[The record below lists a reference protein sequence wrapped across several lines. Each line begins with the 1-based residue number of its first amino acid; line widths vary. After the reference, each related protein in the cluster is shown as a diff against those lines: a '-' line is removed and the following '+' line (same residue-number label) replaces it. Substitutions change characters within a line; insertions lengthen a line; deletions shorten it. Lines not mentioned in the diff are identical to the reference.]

1 MIYIFILLIK
11 LYILYIAF
19 CLRNKIYNQ
28 IYNDF
33 LKCCI
38 YSIKLYIIILDIIK
52 LLEYNENNNIKI
64 KKKTFNNIDI
74 FEYEIKHNNDIKKFK
89 TFNKELNIIDEIFLS
104 KLNDLRENIL
114 HMSITNKETDILLEI
129 TNEIKDFI
137 YHHDDK
143 EIDINLFLEYIE
155 NKHKIKIDYINHC
168 ILIYN
173 NNLEELKFKIDELD
187 NMKFNEIFNIIKK

>member
-89 TFNKELNIIDEIFLS
+89 TFNKELN
-104 KLNDLRENIL
+104 
-114 HMSITNKETDILLEI
+114 
-129 TNEIKDFI
+129 
-137 YHHDDK
+137 
-143 EIDINLFLEYIE
+143 
-155 NKHKIKIDYINHC
+155 KIGRAHV
-168 ILIYN
+168 
-173 NNLEELKFKIDELD
+173 
-187 NMKFNEIFNIIKK
+187 